1 MIAASLAPKVT
12 IAAVVFTVAVGE
24 TLKFT
29 KTVVNT
35 LFGLWLVDSMT
46 GVLARVMLG
55 DGADT
60 SYDAKVITVSASVAA
75 LDPTLPAPYTLDVL
89 SDIVLGMLSNTR
101 AVLAEVA
108 PCVLSGASAD
118 VSFAEVSVLEFE
130 VSSP

>member
-29 KTVVNT
+29 KAVVNM

-60 SYDAKVITVSASVAA
+60 SYDVEVIMVSASVAA
-75 LDPTLPAPYTLDVL
+75 LDSTLPAPYTLDVL
-89 SDIVLGMLSNTR
+89 SDIVLGMLSKT
-101 AVLAEVA
+101 
-108 PCVLSGASAD
+108 
-118 VSFAEVSVLEFE
+118 
-130 VSSP
+130 